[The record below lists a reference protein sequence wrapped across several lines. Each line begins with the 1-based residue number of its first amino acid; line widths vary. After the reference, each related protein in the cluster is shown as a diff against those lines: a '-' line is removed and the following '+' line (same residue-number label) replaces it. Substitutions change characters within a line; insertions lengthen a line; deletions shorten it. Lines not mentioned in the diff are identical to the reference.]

1 MSAEARPLTAPER
14 ARIEATRAAAA
25 KLTAAIEAGESP
37 PPCPCPD
44 CGRDLFEALI
54 EALDA
59 GAAAAV
65 DQAQASMAEAR
76 KLRALRSGS

>member
-1 MSAEARPLTAPER
+1 MSAEARPLTPPER
-14 ARIEATRAAAA
+14 ARIGDAAA